1 MNYVKINGDIFLTS
15 TIARIINR
23 VDQGTGVKH
32 MVVVLHEKNEY
43 GHHIEFKYRYDEKE
57 DKSVT
62 ESLIESTTTAATK

>member
-1 MNYVKINGDIFLTS
+1 MNYVKINGDIFLTN

-43 GHHIEFKYRYDEKE
+43 GHHVEFKYRYNEKE
-57 DKSVT
+57 DDLVT
-62 ESLIESTTTAATK
+62 QSLIKSGDTDNV

>member
-1 MNYVKINGDIFLTS
+1 MNFIKINGDIFLTD

-43 GHHIEFKYRYDEKE
+43 GHHIEFKYRYNEKE
-57 DKSVT
+57 DDLVT
-62 ESLIESTTTAATK
+62 KSLIKSGDTDNG